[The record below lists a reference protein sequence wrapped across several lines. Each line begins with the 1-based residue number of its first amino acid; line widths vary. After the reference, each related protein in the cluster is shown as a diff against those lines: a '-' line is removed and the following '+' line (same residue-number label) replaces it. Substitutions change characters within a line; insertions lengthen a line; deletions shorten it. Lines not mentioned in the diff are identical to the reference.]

1 VGNHFE
7 WTGSA
12 STMKKYYYL
21 PAPACCTAGGQAGA
35 GGARV
40 AMRVGNGSGTTG
52 LSWLLSDHLGSTAIT
67 VNSAGTSE
75 VGELRY
81 YAYGSGAP

>member
-12 STMKKYYYL
+12 STMKKYYY
-21 PAPACCTAGGQAGA
+21 A

-40 AMRVGNGSGTTG
+40 AMRQGSST
-52 LSWLLSDHLGSTAIT
+52 LYWLLSDHLGSTAIT
-67 VNSAGTSE
+67 VDSAGTAEPVFRS
-75 VGELRY
+75 
-81 YAYGSGAP
+81 